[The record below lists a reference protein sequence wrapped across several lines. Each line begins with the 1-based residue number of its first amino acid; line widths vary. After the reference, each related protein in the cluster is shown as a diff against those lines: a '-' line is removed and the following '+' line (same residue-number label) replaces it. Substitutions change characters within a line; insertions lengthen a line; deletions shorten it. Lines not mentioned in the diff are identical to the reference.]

1 MATSYQVNNS
11 SKTRIRFNRKNLPP
25 GLFIYFIFLNCSAM
39 IINMKQDLEVLL
51 NTFVENIEFP
61 FDFFQVAD
69 YLGIK
74 KEYDINYA
82 LSWFEANPSVLS
94 VGHNAFVSRI
104 GMFTGQSFSILPTRF
119 EITNKILVI
128 GHRCIPFGNPD
139 ILPCDY
145 KFSFNRKN
153 IPHKIVEMQ
162 TNDLF
167 EYYYLHGEEFVPQYL
182 ALDPANNGFDIASCD
197 YELPGKMKVTVL
209 DMADIYET
217 NAFKSG
223 DRLKVRLT
231 NWRAGSFAIEVQK
244 DTRETPF
251 EINEAE
257 KSRSRWFEIFERS
270 LLKAFSIFGVCSS
283 IDEQITFAY
292 ILSGK
297 KLFMKYSA
305 SVEEFIRKSE
315 KIETTEFGVETRL
328 WRAGESISVMNLRN
342 DGSQDDESSREFD
355 GVSKLF
361 LSIGIPLTE
370 TFLDSFI
377 YDSMY
382 RKEKNSELIMNRL
395 LPEGMNDLA
404 SKDMIFC
411 FLHLEKRRAILQRDY
426 RWFADY
432 EKGQLRSKILTF
444 YTRMINFVYSMGQND
459 VSPEMM
465 PQQPLV
471 VLSQLFTHLGRM
483 LESIMPNASISSK
496 DITSLYLSLEGM
508 EFSFED
514 LSKELE
520 QSINIQEKEK
530 FTIIRKEDGKHE

>member
-1 MATSYQVNNS
+1 MQNHILMSFMLKLRMECRHALLFSFS
-11 SKTRIRFNRKNLPP
+11 S
-25 GLFIYFIFLNCSAM
+25 GM
-39 IINMKQDLEVLL
+39 IVYMKQGLEVLL

-61 FDFFQVAD
+61 FDFFQIAD

-74 KEYDINYA
+74 KECDINYA
-82 LSWFEANPSVLS
+82 LEWFETNPAILS
-94 VGHNAFVSRI
+94 VGHNAFASRI
-104 GMFTGQSFSILPTRF
+104 GMFTGKTFSILPTRY
-119 EITNKILVI
+119 EITNKILVV

-145 KFSFNRKN
+145 KFFYNKKSV
-153 IPHKIVEMQ
+153 PYKIVEMQ

-182 ALDPANNGFDIASCD
+182 ALDPANKDFDIASCD
-197 YELPGKMKVTVL
+197 YELPGKMKSTVL
-209 DMADIYET
+209 DMTAIYEK
-217 NAFKSG
+217 NDFKSG
-223 DRLKVRLT
+223 DRLKVRLE
-231 NWRAGSFAIEVQK
+231 NWRIGTFSIVVQK

-251 EINEAE
+251 EVNEAE
-257 KSRSRWFEIFERS
+257 ESRNKWFEIFEKN
-270 LLKAFSIFGVCSS
+270 LLQSFNVFGVCSS
-283 IDEQITFAY
+283 IDEQIAFAY
-292 ILSGK
+292 VLSGK
-297 KLFMKYSA
+297 DLFMRYPG
-305 SVEEFIRKSE
+305 SVEEYIKKSE
-315 KIETTEFGVETRL
+315 VIETTEFGVETRL
-328 WRAGESISVMNLRN
+328 WRTGETISVMNLHN
-342 DGSQDDESSREFD
+342 ESDQDSDETGEFD
-355 GVSKLF
+355 GVSRLF
-361 LSIGIPLTE
+361 LSIGVPLTE

-377 YDSMY
+377 YDSLY
-382 RKEKNSELIMNRL
+382 KKEKNSEQIISRL
-395 LPEGMNDLA
+395 LPEGMGEIS

-432 EKGQLRSKILTF
+432 EKGQLRAKILKF
-444 YTRMINFVYSMGQND
+444 YARMINFVYSMGQND
-459 VSPEMM
+459 VSPEAM

>member
-1 MATSYQVNNS
+1 
-11 SKTRIRFNRKNLPP
+11 
-25 GLFIYFIFLNCSAM
+25 M
-39 IINMKQDLEVLL
+39 IDVMKQDLEVLL
-51 NTFVENIEFP
+51 NTFVENIEYP

-94 VGHNAFVSRI
+94 LGHNAFVSRI
-104 GMFTGQSFSILPTRF
+104 GIFTGQSFSILPTRF

-145 KFSFNRKN
+145 KFSFSRKN
-153 IPHKIVEMQ
+153 IPHKIIEMQ

-197 YELPGKMKVTVL
+197 YELPGKMKATVL
-209 DMADIYET
+209 DMTDIYDR
-217 NAFKSG
+217 NDFKSG

-231 NWRAGSFAIEVQK
+231 NWRTGSFAVEVQK

-257 KSRSRWFEIFERS
+257 ESRARWFEIFEKS
-270 LLKAFSIFGVCSS
+270 LLKAFNIFGVCSS

-292 ILSGK
+292 IISGK
-297 KLFMKYSA
+297 TLFMKYSA
-305 SVEEFIRKSE
+305 SIEEYMRKSE

-328 WRAGESISVMNLRN
+328 WRTGESISVMNLRN
-342 DGSQDDESSREFD
+342 DGGQNDEGSSEFD

-361 LSIGIPLTE
+361 LSIGVPLTE

-382 RKEKNSELIMNRL
+382 KKEKNSELIMTRL
-395 LPEGMNDLA
+395 LPEGMSDLT

-411 FLHLEKRRAILQRDY
+411 FLHLEKRRVILQRDY